1 MLSPFSGLG
10 LSMASHSDRDFRPFT
25 IVLQSV
31 LFVSPRNM
39 PCECFERTCC
49 GTNICGSWEQHNLC
63 TQTNA
68 WDVDI
73 AHHLIWD
80 GFCAGLW
87 QFHCRLTTDKTQ
99 NSYLTI
105 YVISFVALA
114 FAILPYL
121 NIPKVKVMRIDQHD
135 NSIFNSVLI
144 VLMYIL
150 LYKAFEN
157 QTMKSMD
164 FHSRFGPGSKRLTN
178 TNYRQRKSKL
188 RRFLLHVEKSWTSG
202 GGVWFQKLLQSV
214 NQTSWFLPEV
224 AMHAV
229 LIIRGASSILSST
242 GGKNDVGLFSL
253 FPREK

>member
-1 MLSPFSGLG
+1 MLSPLSGLC

-31 LFVSPRNM
+31 FFVSPRNIIRIADLLWHQYLR
-39 PCECFERTCC
+39 FLRTTQSLYADQCLRCWHCSSSHLGWFLC
-49 GTNICGSWEQHNLC
+49 GTLTISLPFNDWQNTEFISDNLC
-63 TQTNA
+63 DFICCT
-68 WDVDI
+68 
-73 AHHLIWD
+73 
-80 GFCAGLW
+80 C
-87 QFHCRLTTDKTQ
+87 
-99 NSYLTI
+99 
-105 YVISFVALA
+105 LA

-121 NIPKVKVMRIDQHD
+121 NIPMFTVMKIDQHD

-202 GGVWFQKLLQSV
+202 GGVWFQKFLQSV

-224 AMHAV
+224 AMHAA